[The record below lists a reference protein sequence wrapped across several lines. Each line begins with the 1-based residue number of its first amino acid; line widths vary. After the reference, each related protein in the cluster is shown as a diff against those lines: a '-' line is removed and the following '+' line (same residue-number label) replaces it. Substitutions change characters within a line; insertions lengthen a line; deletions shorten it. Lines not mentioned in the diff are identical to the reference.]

1 MMMFSVFLLL
11 ALPALCLT
19 SPLDTENDMELI
31 DDLSGTEIPVTPSGE
46 MYPTLVTVVK
56 FRRKE
61 QAQSSSIVQSGDG
74 SNLEWVPWRSPLPNG
89 AVSIYND
96 YVGRTEYVC
105 KYKCHAGF
113 YDPNKT
119 DPKCYYPNQKKEH
132 AGFPF
137 DILVNR
143 DNFEILEWK
152 GGSYGSVPKNSVRT
166 CPDED
171 IYVGKNEYGL
181 GKVVTEDKVF
191 YLPWKGYEYRYSKYQ
206 VLTVSED
213 IISQEIY
220 DVRYNIDK
228 SEILDYPPEI
238 IRESTMQNQ
247 ECHSVVK
254 TDTLTEMDQVTH
266 RWNSSLSVKRGV
278 KTTIKAGLPLITS
291 NGIDISFERTVEYSK
306 GNTVVETITD
316 TVSVEL
322 TAPPNKFCTIQMMRY
337 KSKVTIPFT
346 ALIKRT
352 YGNGDVHT
360 VSMTGTYSGMQVGEV
375 KVLLSR
381 CELLDDS
388 TCT

>member
-1 MMMFSVFLLL
+1 MMFSLFLMLT
-11 ALPALCLT
+11 LPALCLT
-19 SPLDTENDMELI
+19 GPLDVRNNTELM
-31 DDLSGTEIPVTPSGE
+31 DDLSGTKITDNTSVE
-46 MYPTLVTVVK
+46 MDPLLVTVVK
-56 FRRKE
+56 FRQKR
-61 QAQSSSIVQSGDG
+61 QAQSSSIVPSGDG
-74 SNLEWVPWRSPLPNG
+74 SHLEWVSWSNPLPNG

-96 YVGRTEYVC
+96 YTHRTEYVC
-105 KYKCHAGF
+105 KYKCYAGF
-113 YDPNKT
+113 YDPSKT

-132 AGFPF
+132 AGSPF

-171 IYVGKNEYGL
+171 IYVGKNKYGL
-181 GKVVTEDKVF
+181 GKVVTKDRAF
-191 YLPWKGYEYRYSKYQ
+191 YLPWKGYEYWYSYYQ
-206 VLTVSED
+206 VLTVRKN

-228 SEILDYPPEI
+228 SEILKYTPEI
-238 IRESTMQNQ
+238 IRESTIENH
-247 ECHSVVK
+247 ECHSVLK
-254 TDTLTEMDQVTH
+254 TDTLTETDQVTH
-266 RWNSSLSVKRGV
+266 SWDFTFSVTSGV
-278 KTTIKAGLPLITS
+278 KTTITVGVPFNTS
-291 NGIDISFERTVEYSK
+291 NGIEISHEATFEYSS
-306 GNTVVETITD
+306 GNTVVDTITD

-322 TAPPNKFCTIQMMRY
+322 TAPPNKRCTIQMMRY